1 MRRVIYCRKCFET
14 IKIKEQFISRKKLFN
29 IYGENFLY
37 KCPKCKKESTQ
48 NFKDI
53 VLVKNFFERHFL
65 LLNIVILLLSCLI
78 VYMTY
83 GFTVSIFKI
92 YIYIITIIGSFGIAF
107 NYFFMS
113 MTFKDSENVRKIL
126 NNYKNNKR

>member
-1 MRRVIYCRKCFET
+1 MRRVIYCRKYFEA

-37 KCPKCKKESTQ
+37 KCPKCKKESKQ

-53 VLVKNFFERHFL
+53 VLEKNYFERHFL
-65 LLNIVILLLSCLI
+65 LINLVIILLSCLI
-78 VYMTY
+78 VYMFY

-92 YIYIITIIGSFGIAF
+92 YIYLITIIGSFGIAF
-107 NYFFMS
+107 NYFIMYLKFN
-113 MTFKDSENVRKIL
+113 DSRNVSEIL
-126 NNYKNNKR
+126 DNNEDTKK